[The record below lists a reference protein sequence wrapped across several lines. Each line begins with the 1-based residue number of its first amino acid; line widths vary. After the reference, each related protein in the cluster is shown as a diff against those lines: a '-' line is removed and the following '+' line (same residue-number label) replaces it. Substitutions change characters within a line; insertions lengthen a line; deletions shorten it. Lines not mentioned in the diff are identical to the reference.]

1 MHCRFLEI
9 SLPSADLLAS
19 MDFYRLLG
27 FTELATNDA
36 HEHPYAVVSDGRA
49 SIGLHGREA
58 AGPELSFVSPGLA
71 EAVAAGVPAGINP
84 VSTRLGDDDFHRA
97 RFLDADGHS
106 LTLLEARTFSPP
118 AATDALDSLL
128 GYFEG
133 VALPCIDLEAGA
145 RRWEALG
152 FVALGDE
159 VDAATSVTLTSD
171 AVNLIL
177 KTAPQPR
184 EPALLFSGSDIGTR
198 VETLKQRGIDLLQEI
213 PGEHG
218 VQLRTPE
225 GLLLCLFDSV

>member
-9 SLPSADLLAS
+9 SLPSNDLLAS

-49 SIGLHGREA
+49 SIGLHGRDA

-71 EAVAAGVPAGINP
+71 EAVAAGVPAGLNP
-84 VSTRLGDDDFHRA
+84 LSTRLGEDDFHRA
-97 RFLDADGHS
+97 RFVDADGHT

-118 AATDALDSLL
+118 AATDARDSLL

-133 VALPCIDLEAGA
+133 VALPCVDLDAGA
-145 RRWEALG
+145 RRWESLG

-159 VDAATSVTLTSD
+159 ANGATSATLTSD
-171 AVNLIL
+171 AVNVIL

-184 EPALLFSGSDIGTR
+184 ELALLFSGTDIAAR
-198 VETLKQRGIDLLQEI
+198 IETLKQRGIALAQEI
-213 PGEHG
+213 PDEHG

-225 GLLLCLFDSV
+225 GLLLCLFESE

>member
-1 MHCRFLEI
+1 MRCRFLEI
-9 SLPSADLLAS
+9 SLPSADLMAS

-49 SIGLHGREA
+49 SIGLHGRAA

-71 EAVAAGVPAGINP
+71 DAVAAGVPAGLNP
-84 VSTRLGDDDFHRA
+84 VTTRLGEDDFHRA
-97 RFLDADGHS
+97 RFVDADGHV

-118 AATDALDSLL
+118 AATDARDSLL

-133 VALPCIDLEAGA
+133 VALPCVDLDSGA

-152 FVALGDE
+152 FVALDDE
-159 VDAATSVTLTSD
+159 NGAATSVTLTSD

-184 EPALLFSGSDIGTR
+184 ETALWFSGVDIGKR
-198 VETLKQRGIDLLQEI
+198 IETLRQRGVELVQEI

-225 GLLLCLFDSV
+225 GLLLCLFDSE